1 MVGYSNTEWKISNPA
16 AHLDILRIMINEG
29 QYDPM
34 EDANETSVMHSFEGS
49 PAVYRWLLGQ
59 EDFLIDFEQT
69 AFNARTIAG
78 ALIAGNQGLQASSCL
93 EALIAHGSDLIAHGS
108 ELNPLVGRNSTD
120 GEILLAHSAAFDL
133 RLVAEIDDFP
143 KRIKVL
149 WDAGADFGSSS
160 DYLFF
165 FCVKDRYGISQLKR
179 ESIPAPP
186 IMSAEEVIGYDRLE
200 DTSNIKN
207 RPRTPKSLWRTWY
220 PGNDIPV
227 MEVVQRYLDA
237 WMEVLLEA
245 GIDIAEYGRR
255 EDQLH
260 PEGLLENPYG
270 EARVYFEYGSHV
282 DGCRI
287 HVIEIKTYDRDW
299 KDDDAEPS
307 TMPGSWDFD
316 GD

>member
-1 MVGYSNTEWKISNPA
+1 MVGWNEREWSISNPA
-16 AHLDILRIMINEG
+16 AHVDILRIMINEG

-34 EDANETSVMHSFEGS
+34 EDADNTSVMHSFDGS

-69 AFNARTIAG
+69 TFDGRTIAG
-78 ALIAGNQGLQASSCL
+78 ALIAENQAVQASSCL
-93 EALIAHGSDLIAHGS
+93 EALIAHGSDL
-108 ELNPLVGRNSTD
+108 NDLVGRKLTNCHV
-120 GEILLAHSAAFDL
+120 LLAGSAVLDL

-143 KRIKVL
+143 KRIEVL
-149 WDAGADFGSSS
+149 WDAGADFGLTS
-160 DYLFF
+160 DYLFLS
-165 FCVKDRYGISQLKR
+165 CLKDRNDISELKR

-186 IMSAEEVIGYDRLE
+186 VMSAE
-200 DTSNIKN
+200 TIKN

-220 PGNDIPV
+220 PGNDLSV
-227 MEVVQRYLDA
+227 MEVLQRYLDA

-245 GIDIAEYGRR
+245 GIDIAEYGRE

-260 PEGLLENPYG
+260 PEGLLDNHYG

-287 HVIEIKTYDRDW
+287 HVTEIKTHGPAW

-316 GD
+316 DD

>member
-1 MVGYSNTEWKISNPA
+1 MAGFMNREWSNSNPA
-16 AHLDILRIMINEG
+16 AHVEILRIMINEG

-34 EDANETSVMHSFEGS
+34 EDANGTSVMHSFDGS

-69 AFNARTIAG
+69 AYNSRTIAG
-78 ALIAGNQGLQASSCL
+78 ALLAGNHGLQASSCL
-93 EALIAHGSDLIAHGS
+93 EALTAHGSDL
-108 ELNPLVGRNSTD
+108 NDLVGRKFTD
-120 GEILLAHSAAFDL
+120 SHLRLAHSAVYDL
-133 RLVAEIDDFP
+133 RFVAEIDDFP
-143 KRIKVL
+143 KRIKLL
-149 WDAGADFGSSS
+149 WDAGANFGWTS
-160 DYLFF
+160 YCLFF
-165 FCVKDRYGISQLKR
+165 SCVKDRYGISELKR
-179 ESIPAPP
+179 KSIPAPP
-186 IMSAEEVIGYDRLE
+186 MMSAEGVIGYDRLE
-200 DTSNIKN
+200 DTSTIKN

-220 PGNDIPV
+220 PGNDLSV
-227 MEVVQRYLDA
+227 MEVVQRHLDA

-260 PEGLLENPYG
+260 PEGLLDNRYG

-287 HVIEIKTYDRDW
+287 HVTEIKTYDPAWR
-299 KDDDAEPS
+299 DDDAEPS

>member
-1 MVGYSNTEWKISNPA
+1 MAGWLNWEWSQSNPA
-16 AHLDILRIMINEG
+16 AHVDILRIMINEG

-34 EDANETSVMHSFEGS
+34 EDANDTSVMHTFDGS
-49 PAVYRWLLGQ
+49 PAVYRWLLDQ
-59 EDFLIDFEQT
+59 EDYLIDFEQT
-69 AFNARTIAG
+69 AFNRRTIAG
-78 ALIAGNQGLQASSCL
+78 ALIAENQPNQALQASSCL
-93 EALIAHGSDLIAHGS
+93 EALIAHGSDL
-108 ELNPLVGRNSTD
+108 NDLVGRKSTD
-120 GEILLAHSAAFDL
+120 GQILLAHSAVFDL

-149 WDAGADFGSSS
+149 WDAGADFGSTSEHLIFS
-160 DYLFF
+160 
-165 FCVKDRYGISQLKR
+165 CVNDRYGTSELKR

-186 IMSAEEVIGYDRLE
+186 IMSAEEVIEYDRLE
-200 DTSNIKN
+200 DTSTIKN

-220 PGNDIPV
+220 PGNDLPV

-245 GIDIAEYGRR
+245 GIDITEYGRR

-260 PEGLLENPYG
+260 PEGLLDVRYG
-270 EARVYFEYGSHV
+270 EGRVYFEYGSHV

-287 HVIEIKTYDRDW
+287 HVTEIKTYDPAW
-299 KDDDAEPS
+299 IDDDAEPS

>member
-1 MVGYSNTEWKISNPA
+1 MAGYSNREWKISNPA

-78 ALIAGNQGLQASSCL
+78 ALIAGDQGLQASSCL
-93 EALIAHGSDLIAHGS
+93 EALIVYGSDL
-108 ELNPLVGRNSTD
+108 NDLVGRKWMDSPV
-120 GEILLAHSAAFDL
+120 LLAHSAVYDL
-133 RLVAEIDDFP
+133 RFVAEIDDFP

-149 WDAGADFGSSS
+149 WDAGVNFGLTS
-160 DYLFF
+160 DYLIFS
-165 FCVKDRYGISQLKR
+165 CVNDRYGISEPKR

-200 DTSNIKN
+200 NTSTIKN

-220 PGNDIPV
+220 PGNDLPV

-287 HVIEIKTYDRDW
+287 YVTEIKTYDPAW
-299 KDDDAEPS
+299 EDDDAEPS